1 MYIMY
6 NISCI
11 FASWD
16 PESTIDTK
24 MRLRYFIINWI
35 FLIKITQPFFWSLN
49 WKTGNPVEHT
59 IIRFQKTIRV
69 IVCWAICMKDI
80 ALIAPTEKE
89 TMIDRAFTDVNN
101 TVQKTLSKFGEVN
114 TELLRVSEISFQ
126 CLKII
131 CFMNNK

>member
-1 MYIMY
+1 
-6 NISCI
+6 
-11 FASWD
+11 
-16 PESTIDTK
+16 
-24 MRLRYFIINWI
+24 
-35 FLIKITQPFFWSLN
+35 
-49 WKTGNPVEHT
+49 
-59 IIRFQKTIRV
+59 
-69 IVCWAICMKDI
+69 MKDI